1 METLLLRKYEVDEIA
16 EAFKEGKVI
25 AIPTDTVF
33 GLGCAYDELPAMER
47 IKDIKHRDRNKP
59 LPMMCNGLAMIE
71 EVAYVNE
78 TAKRV
83 IERFTPGALTVV
95 LQKKE
100 HISEALTNGKTTIAI
115 RVPDDTLLLDVITK
129 LAKPI
134 LMTSANMASEPNMDA
149 YRDVYAKFGGQVD
162 VLVMENAAGKTAS
175 TIVDLSDGIK
185 ILREG
190 PISLDE
196 IREVL

>member
-1 METLLLRKYEVDEIA
+1 MLRKYEVDEIA

-100 HISEALTNGKTTIAI
+100 HISDALTNGKTTIAI
-115 RVPDDTLLLDVITK
+115 RVPDNTLLLDVITK

-149 YRDVYAKFGGQVD
+149 YRDVYAKFSGQVD

>member
-33 GLGCAYDELPAMER
+33 GLGCAYDELSAMER
-47 IKDIKHRDRNKP
+47 IKEIKHRDRNKP

-149 YRDVYAKFGGQVD
+149 YREVYAKFSGQVD
-162 VLVMENAAGKTAS
+162 VLVMENAAGKMAS